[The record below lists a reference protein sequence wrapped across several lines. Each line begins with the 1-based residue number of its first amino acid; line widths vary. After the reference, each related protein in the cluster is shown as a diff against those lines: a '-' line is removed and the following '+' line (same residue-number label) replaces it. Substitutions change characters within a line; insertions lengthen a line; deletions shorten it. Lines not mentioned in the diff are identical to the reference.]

1 MEPTECTGH
10 SHDHEHGDD
19 LGMSLRPCIDFPNI
33 TCLNEEVPDSGKGVF
48 KLHEERL
55 SAFPSVRSPEDDP
68 ELIFH
73 IPFTEAVTIL
83 NITIRDASAGNE
95 TASPR
100 RIKVFT
106 DRENLDFETARELPA
121 QQELELLPPEHE
133 ADGTIDY
140 PCRPAG
146 RFQSISSLTIFVRD
160 NYDDSGESG
169 TEITFIGLK
178 GKGTNMKRV
187 AVDTVYESQGQLA
200 DHEKVKGGDFGS
212 RSIL

>member
-1 MEPTECTGH
+1 
-10 SHDHEHGDD
+10 
-19 LGMSLRPCIDFPNI
+19 MSLRPCIDFPNI

-55 SAFPSVRSPEDDP
+55 SAFPSVRSPEDDS

-83 NITIRDASAGNE
+83 NITIRDASPGNA

-121 QQELELLPPEHE
+121 QQELEFLPPEHE
-133 ADGTIDY
+133 ANGTIDY

-146 RFQSISSLTIFVRD
+146 RFQSISSLTIAA
-160 NYDDSGESG
+160 
-169 TEITFIGLK
+169 IC
-178 GKGTNMKRV
+178 
-187 AVDTVYESQGQLA
+187 
-200 DHEKVKGGDFGS
+200 
-212 RSIL
+212 